1 LRNIQVQS
9 RDGLCRLPGVLR
21 AAIAVCLVLLI
32 LLAAIHVVSAHGV
45 GSDVDHC
52 PLCIVMH
59 SVVPF
64 LVMVVA
70 VLLARIGT
78 ATPVLFEVRPVI
90 QYWHPTLFNRPPP
103 FNS

>member
-1 LRNIQVQS
+1 MDVRAQS
-9 RDGLCRLPGVLR
+9 RNNLRPLPGALR
-21 AAIAVCLVLLI
+21 AAIAVCLVLLVV
-32 LLAAIHVVSAHGV
+32 LAAIHVVSAHSV
-45 GSDVDHC
+45 GSDADHC
-52 PLCIVMH
+52 PLCAVMH

-64 LVMVVA
+64 LIMAVA

-103 FNS
+103 AGF